1 MNKAVLPFP
10 DGGRVVIIGGG
21 PAGTASAIALLR
33 LAQRL
38 GRRISVTLYE
48 GKIFA
53 GERHYN
59 QCVGVV
65 SPPIWRILEEQ
76 LGIPFPWHL
85 VQRRIVAYV
94 LHGEHRSLVLED
106 PSPEPSYALRRVQ
119 FDAYLLER
127 AEALGTEVVHSRV
140 TDIEISEHGVL
151 VYSESDNREADV
163 LVAAF
168 GLDLGTAAALARV
181 TRYRPPRFLDTMV
194 TKIHPPPD
202 FPELPSGSLE
212 GIPPGRIHVFFP
224 PTRDIEFGAVS
235 PKGNHLTINIAGA
248 RVSAHHMDQFLFRI
262 AQPLLAFSDP
272 QHPRNPKDFRYFKG
286 RFPISVAKGFFGDR
300 YVVVG
305 DAAGLVRAFKGKGI
319 NSACETA
326 AWAAESI
333 LTWGISAEAFRRGYL
348 PRCRAI
354 IRDIPYGRL
363 ARQVVIW
370 TSFLRQVDRA
380 LALAEK
386 WPPLRQA
393 LFAAVSGSLP
403 YRDIVRDLLYA
414 LLRLSRNRH
423 KRR

>member
-1 MNKAVLPFP
+1 MAWLDNPLP

-21 PAGTASAIALLR
+21 PGGAACAIALSQ
-33 LAQRL
+33 LARRH
-38 GRRISVTLYE
+38 GRRVHVTLYE

-65 SPPIWRILEEQ
+65 SPPIRRILEEQ
-76 LGIPFPWHL
+76 LKIPFPWHL

-94 LHGEHRSLVLED
+94 LHGERRILVLED
-106 PSPEPSYALRRVQ
+106 TSPEPSYALRRVQ

-127 AEALGTEVVHSRV
+127 AEALGVEVIHSRV
-140 TDIEISEHGVL
+140 TDIEIDDQGVI
-151 VYSESDNREADV
+151 VYSESDNREGDV
-163 LVAAF
+163 LVGAF
-168 GLDLGTAAALARV
+168 GLDMGTAAALARV
-181 TRYRPPRFLDTMV
+181 TPYRPPRFLDAIV
-194 TKIHPPPD
+194 TKIHPPPG
-202 FPELPSGSLE
+202 FPELSPGSLE
-212 GIPPGRIHVFFP
+212 GIPSGRIHVFFP
-224 PTRDIEFGAVS
+224 TTRHIEFGAVS

-248 RVSAHHMDQFLFRI
+248 QVTSRHMDTFLFHV
-262 AQPLLAFSDP
+262 AHPLLSFADP
-272 QHPRNPKDFRYFKG
+272 DHPINPKDFRYFKG
-286 RFPISVAKGFFGDR
+286 RFPISVARGFFGDR

-326 AWAAESI
+326 AWAAECI
-333 LTWGISAEAFRRGYL
+333 LTHGISAEAFRRGYL

-370 TSFLRQVDRA
+370 ASYLRQVDRA
-380 LALAEK
+380 IDLAER

-393 LFAAVSGSLP
+393 LFAAVSGSMT
-403 YRDIVRDLLYA
+403 YRDIIFGLMRA
-414 LLRLSRNRH
+414 LFRFSRSRQSS
-423 KRR
+423 R